1 MSRYNPSMCQSC
13 GFSYLRF
20 SEAPCLYCQNGD
32 QYISKVSN
40 IQDVHTVKPCDDCRH
55 DEVKADDEPCC
66 HCIGEGSEF
75 VHKLNGRKAE
85 VVIVDDVLEDPQED
99 TQEAEI
105 GDPINHPS
113 HYGQSP
119 VEAIRI
125 IELAL
130 TEAFGEIGYQA
141 YCFGNELKYRLR
153 AGFKGPAAEDIGKAL
168 KYQDFRRGNSTD

>member
-1 MSRYNPSMCQSC
+1 MSRYKPSMCQSC

-20 SEAPCLYCQNGD
+20 SEIPCRDCQGGD
-32 QYISKVSN
+32 QWVSKVSK
-40 IQDVHTVKPCDDCRH
+40 IHDSHMVKPCDDCRH
-55 DEVKADDEPCC
+55 SEVEADDEPCC
-66 HCIGEGSEF
+66 HCVGSGSEF
-75 VHKLNGRKAE
+75 VHKLSGTKADL
-85 VVIVDDVLEDPQED
+85 VIVDEIEDPQED

-153 AGFKGPAAEDIGKAL
+153 AGFKGPADEDIGKAL
-168 KYQDFRRGNSTD
+168 KYQDFRRGGGND